1 MQNGQ
6 STHNCS
12 TEINLG
18 TPLVVVPKPSAH
30 SVEEQD
36 ASLSPVAGYTEVA
49 DSPTAV
55 VAGAGRELAVG
66 PIAQD
71 ETSGERC

>member
-49 DSPTAV
+49 YTQ
-55 VAGAGRELAVG
+55 AGADRGLDG
-66 PIAQD
+66 AQ
-71 ETSGERC
+71 TT